1 MRAKILFVD
10 DEPSALEGFTRTLH
24 GKFDIRTAISGGE
37 GLVRIGEEGP
47 FAVVVSDMRM
57 PGMSGGDFLAEV
69 RRIAPQTVRM
79 LLTGYADMH
88 SAMDAVNRG
97 QILHFLTKPCPRDV
111 LIAALNS
118 GLDQYHAAVE
128 EKSLVDKGRAA
139 ERTHI
144 DWDAADGDRGNDF
157 ESLAGLPGPKEAKAF
172 LSPLAG
178 KDPQRYVAVLRLSV
192 LRTVELRYG
201 ESFAQEYL
209 RIAAGY
215 LQQALRTG
223 DRLFHWRRDVLMAVL
238 ERHIAPHAVRMEMER
253 LVADTRSFVIEV
265 QERRTMIACLI
276 TFELFPLSQFADYDA
291 LVGACRTGLASH
303 APEPA
308 GVQ

>member
-1 MRAKILFVD
+1 MSDKILFVD
-10 DEPSALEGFTRTLH
+10 DEPSALAGFSRALH

-37 GLVRIGEEGP
+37 GLVRVQEEGP

-57 PGMSGGDFLAEV
+57 PGMSGADFLAEV

-79 LLTGYADMH
+79 LLTGHADMH

-111 LIAALNS
+111 LIAAINS

-128 EKSLVDKGRAA
+128 EKSLAEKGRAA
-139 ERTHI
+139 ERSHI
-144 DWDAADGDRGNDF
+144 DWDAADADQSDAF
-157 ESLAGLPGPKEAKAF
+157 ESFAGLPGPKEAKAY
-172 LSPLAG
+172 LTPLVG
-178 KDPQRYVAVLRLSV
+178 RDSQCYVAMLRLSV

-223 DRLFHWRRDVLMAVL
+223 DRLFHWRREVLMAVL
-238 ERHIAPHAVRMEMER
+238 QRHIAPHAVRMEMER

-276 TFELFPLSQFADYDA
+276 TFDLVPVSQFADYDA
-291 LVGACRTGLASH
+291 LISGCSTGLASH

-308 GVQ
+308 GAA